1 MRKDR
6 DTPPDPQQPA
16 LIVTYGNTSRKRRPL
31 DKPLLVLGR
40 MQGCDLALMSPD
52 VAPVHCVIVRLAAG
66 WRIRDC
72 SGHLGTRLNGKAVT
86 DEPLADEDH
95 LQIGPFN
102 FKVHLPPQ
110 PKKPEPVPVPA
121 SPVPASPDGDE
132 SGIEQQK
139 QSRSNLIRLALS
151 YRAQAQNALRRQD
164 ETQAQLDRRAAEL
177 AADKADLDRGW
188 QQLEEASAELQNRER
203 HVEQAEKALREKIAL
218 AEQETRRQ
226 RAAAAEH
233 DRAVAEVARQ
243 RDALAREQDRLDAE
257 RQELDALRARHEEA
271 HLEAE
276 GLRCQVEADRVRE
289 AERLREA
296 ESATQARRRE
306 LELRA
311 AELDAFAA
319 SLRRDRDE
327 TRGHTAAEV
336 ARLHQEIETL
346 RRQADRPATV
356 AGPDAERLARLDDQ
370 VADLKREGDRLR
382 AQLKKVHEE
391 NELLKQQQ
399 QAPATVPLD
408 QLMAD
413 QQESDRAVAELTQ
426 QVELLKQRLVEV
438 HLQHDVERQA
448 FEGQIRTL
456 QEARPGSLAAGED
469 HPGVTEEEMAKLIA
483 HVDLLRRENAQLH
496 EAVAQQQNQQVE
508 VNTKARTI
516 ELLRQ
521 QLEILDGEMARVRG
535 QLDARDAA
543 LEDLRRQVGEA
554 ADVRT
559 LRTLRETLLKLE
571 DDLKD
576 RDALIEKLSVE
587 LDAPTPGRLEHSGSY
602 ERELHQF
609 RLELER
615 DRRLLSEQLD
625 DVRQR
630 QHDVEEAARE
640 TELQLSRERAALAR
654 ERHELTRMREEIR
667 VDQERLERLAK
678 NRAGGGASVAEM
690 RDALAPSRQGGSS
703 QGGSRRR

>member
-52 VAPVHCVIVRLAAG
+52 VAPVHCVIVRLATG

-72 SGHLGTRLNGKAVT
+72 SGHLGTRVNGKAVT
-86 DEPLADEDH
+86 DEALADEDH

-110 PKKPEPVPVPA
+110 PKKPEPAPVPA
-121 SPVPASPDGDE
+121 APSASGPDGDA

-164 ETQAQLDRRAAEL
+164 ELQAQHDRRAGEL

-188 QQLEEASAELQNRER
+188 QQLEEASAELQGRER
-203 HVEQAEKALREKIAL
+203 HAEQAEKALREKAAL

-226 RAAAAEH
+226 RAAAAELT
-233 DRAVAEVARQ
+233 RNRE
-243 RDALAREQDRLDAE
+243 ALARDRDRLDAE
-257 RQELDALRARHEEA
+257 RQELDALRARHEAA

-276 GLRCQVEADRVRE
+276 GLRCQVEADRARE
-289 AERLREA
+289 AERRREA
-296 ESATQARRRE
+296 ESATQERRRE
-306 LELRA
+306 LDLRA

-319 SLRRDRDE
+319 ALRRDRDAA
-327 TRGHTAAEV
+327 RAHTPAEV
-336 ARLHQEIETL
+336 ARLLQEVETL
-346 RRQADRPATV
+346 RRQAERPATV
-356 AGPDAERLARLDDQ
+356 AGPDAERVARLDEQ
-370 VADLKREGDRLR
+370 VADLTREADRLR
-382 AQLKKVHEE
+382 AQLKRVHEE

-408 QLMAD
+408 QLVAE
-413 QQESDRAVAELTQ
+413 QQVSDHAVDELTQ
-426 QVELLKQRLVEV
+426 QVDLLKQRLVEV

-448 FEGQIRTL
+448 FERQIRTL
-456 QEARPGSLAAGED
+456 QEARPGSLAAGDD

-483 HVDLLRRENAQLH
+483 HVDLLRRENAELH
-496 EAVAQQQNQQVE
+496 DAVAQQQNQQVE

-521 QLEILDGEMARVRG
+521 QLELLDGEMARVRG

-559 LRTLRETLLKLE
+559 LRTLRESLLKLE

-615 DRRLLSEQLD
+615 DRRLLSEQLEE
-625 DVRQR
+625 VRQR
-630 QHDVEEAARE
+630 QHDVAEAARE
-640 TELQLSRERAALAR
+640 TELQLSRERASLAR

-690 RDALAPSRQGGSS
+690 RDALAPSRQGGSN
-703 QGGSRRR
+703 QGGTRRR